1 MQPLLKARW
10 GRPIVALTC
19 FESPI
24 DATWQ
29 AAQIEAMTASERARL
44 ARIYRPLRRNQFIV
58 GHVLLRRLLALA
70 GFDAATVE
78 VDTDGRARVARCH
91 VSLAHSGQAVAAIV
105 ALEPVGIDLE
115 ATRQLSDPRAAAA
128 WLGLP
133 RHAESRGLADTAEA
147 ESEQVLTAWVAA
159 EARFKAGPNA
169 RQRLWQ
175 ARWRTCLMAVASTA
189 AAPQTVVFDTMTGTY
204 NRTELHWYVV
214 ESPAA
219 LQG

>member
-1 MQPLLKARW
+1 MQ
-10 GRPIVALTC
+10 PIVALTC
-19 FESPI
+19 FESPL

-44 ARIYRPLRRNQFIV
+44 ARIYRPLRRSQFIV
-58 GHVLLRRLLALA
+58 GHVLLRRLLAVA
-70 GFDAATVE
+70 GFDAAAVE

-91 VSLAHSGQAVAAIV
+91 VSMAHSGQAVAAIV

-115 ATRQLSDPRAAAA
+115 ASRQLSDPRAAAA
-128 WLGLP
+128 WLGL
-133 RHAESRGLADTAEA
+133 ADHAEA

-175 ARWRTCLMAVASTA
+175 ARWQTCLMAVASTA
-189 AAPQTVVFDTMTGTY
+189 AAPQTVVFDMMAGTY
-204 NRTELHWYVV
+204 NRTELHWDVV

-219 LQG
+219 QQG

>member
-1 MQPLLKARW
+1 MQ
-10 GRPIVALTC
+10 PIVALTC
-19 FESPI
+19 FESPL

-44 ARIYRPLRRNQFIV
+44 ARIYRPLRRSQFIV
-58 GHVLLRRLLALA
+58 GHVLLRRLLAVA
-70 GFDAATVE
+70 GFDAAAVE

-91 VSLAHSGQAVAAIV
+91 VSMAHSGQAVAAIV

-115 ATRQLSDPRAAAA
+115 ASRQLSDPRAAAA
-128 WLGLP
+128 WLGLAA
-133 RHAESRGLADTAEA
+133 HAEA

-175 ARWRTCLMAVASTA
+175 ARWQTCLMAVASTA
-189 AAPQTVVFDTMTGTY
+189 AAPQTVVFDMMAGTY
-204 NRTELHWYVV
+204 NRTELHWDVV

-219 LQG
+219 QQG

>member
-19 FESPI
+19 FESPL

-58 GHVLLRRLLALA
+58 GHVLLRRLLALT
-70 GFDAATVE
+70 GFDAAAVE

-115 ATRQLSDPRAAAA
+115 ASRQLSDPRAAAA
-128 WLGLP
+128 WLGI
-133 RHAESRGLADTAEA
+133 ANTAEA

-175 ARWRTCLMAVASTA
+175 ARWQTCLMAVASTA